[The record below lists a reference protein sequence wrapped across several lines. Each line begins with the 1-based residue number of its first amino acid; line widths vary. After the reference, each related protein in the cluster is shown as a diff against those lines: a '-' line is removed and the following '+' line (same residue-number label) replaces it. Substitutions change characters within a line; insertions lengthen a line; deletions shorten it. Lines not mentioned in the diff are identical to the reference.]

1 AATAPATDGGLAALP
16 PADRDRVLLGL
27 VRTEV
32 AAVLGHDGPSAVHP
46 GRAFTDLGFDSL
58 AAVELRNRLNTATGL
73 RLPAT
78 LVFDHPTSR
87 ALAGHIRDTLF
98 GTGGQR
104 TAASAARTAAD
115 DDPIVIV
122 GMSCRY
128 PGGVRSPE
136 DLWRL
141 VADGVDAVGGFPEDR
156 GWDTGKL
163 YDPEPG
169 TPGRTYTREGAF
181 LYDAAEFDAGF
192 FGIGPREATAMDPQ
206 QRLLLEVSWEAL
218 ERSAI
223 DPHRLRGSR
232 TGVFAGVMYHDYGTW
247 AADIPEDLAAYLGN
261 GSLGSVVSGRV
272 AYALG
277 LEGPA
282 VTVDT
287 ACSSSLVTLHL
298 AAQALR
304 QGECDLALVGGVTVM
319 STPDT
324 FVDFARQRGLAADG
338 RCKSF
343 AAAADG
349 TGWGEG
355 AGMLV
360 VERLSDARRNGH
372 RVLALLRG
380 SAVNSDGASNGLT
393 APNGPSQ
400 QRVIRAA
407 LAAAGLTPADV
418 DAVEAHGTGTTL
430 GDPIEAQAL
439 L

>member
-1 AATAPATDGGLAALP
+1 PLLSGLVRPVTRRAAARTAPHQERGMADLP
-16 PADRDRVLLGL
+16 AADRERALLDL

-32 AAVLGHDGPSAVHP
+32 AAVLRHDSPSAIDP
-46 GRAFTDLGFDSL
+46 GRAFTELGFDSL
-58 AAVELRNRLNTATGL
+58 AAVELRNRLNTVTGL

-87 ALAGHIRDTLF
+87 ALADHVQDALF
-98 GTGGQR
+98 GTSRPAGEPAPGPR
-104 TAASAARTAAD
+104 PAD
-115 DDPIVIV
+115 RDDPVVIV
-122 GMSCRY
+122 GMGCRY

-141 VADGVDAVGGFPEDR
+141 VADGVDTVGDFPADR
-156 GWDTGKL
+156 GWDTDAL

-181 LYDAAEFDAGF
+181 LYDAADFDPGF

-223 DPHRLRGSR
+223 DPAALRGSR

-247 AADIPEDLAAYLGN
+247 LTDVPDDLAAYLGN

-349 TGWGEG
+349 TGWG
-355 AGMLV
+355 
-360 VERLSDARRNGH
+360 
-372 RVLALLRG
+372 
-380 SAVNSDGASNGLT
+380 AV
-393 APNGPSQ
+393 
-400 QRVIRAA
+400 
-407 LAAAGLTPADV
+407 
-418 DAVEAHGTGTTL
+418 
-430 GDPIEAQAL
+430 
-439 L
+439 

>member
-1 AATAPATDGGLAALP
+1 RPDGIPPLLTGLVRPVVTRRAAASAATAPATEGGLAALP

-287 ACSSSLVTLHL
+287 ACS
-298 AAQALR
+298 
-304 QGECDLALVGGVTVM
+304 
-319 STPDT
+319 
-324 FVDFARQRGLAADG
+324 
-338 RCKSF
+338 
-343 AAAADG
+343 
-349 TGWGEG
+349 
-355 AGMLV
+355 
-360 VERLSDARRNGH
+360 
-372 RVLALLRG
+372 
-380 SAVNSDGASNGLT
+380 
-393 APNGPSQ
+393 
-400 QRVIRAA
+400 
-407 LAAAGLTPADV
+407 
-418 DAVEAHGTGTTL
+418 
-430 GDPIEAQAL
+430 
-439 L
+439 